1 MVKQKSNN
9 NNMVVGLVNGS
20 MAVAK
25 QSAKVKLITR
35 SRHFMA
41 KAAELTSSQ
50 MALSSTQAPFPV
62 GCQFSAGTLL
72 FSLSE
77 LTDSAISWVQSHD
90 VYRLASI
97 EVFVTLASRTKSG
110 VVDKTIPV
118 ELYFY
123 EDTDAD
129 PATQTS
135 WIRTSDRDNLGRVVL
150 NATHPSQRLITFKP
164 TVSFAAGQIDQNPG
178 NVVPGK
184 NTWLDAL
191 TTTQLYSGLR
201 FFSACP
207 QIDSVI
213 SSATYEYSLA
223 FNYRVKVEAK
233 QPI

>member
-25 QSAKVKLITR
+25 QAAKVKLVTR

-41 KAAELTSSQ
+41 KRAELTSSQ
-50 MALSSTQAPFPV
+50 MAQTSTQTPFPA
-62 GCQFSAGTLL
+62 GCQFAAGTLL

-77 LTDSAISWVQSHD
+77 LSDVAIAWVQSHD
-90 VYRLASI
+90 VYRFASI
-97 EVFVTLASRTKSG
+97 EVFVTLVSRSKSG
-110 VVDKTIPV
+110 YVDKTLPV

-123 EDTDAD
+123 EDTDAE
-129 PATQTS
+129 PSTQTS
-135 WIRTSDRDNLGRVVL
+135 WIRTGDRENLGRVVL

-164 TVSFAAGQIDQNPG
+164 TITFAAGQIDQNPS

-191 TTTQLYSGLR
+191 TTAQLYSGLR

-207 QIDSVI
+207 QVDSVI
-213 SSATYEYSLA
+213 SSATYDYSLA

-233 QPI
+233 QPL